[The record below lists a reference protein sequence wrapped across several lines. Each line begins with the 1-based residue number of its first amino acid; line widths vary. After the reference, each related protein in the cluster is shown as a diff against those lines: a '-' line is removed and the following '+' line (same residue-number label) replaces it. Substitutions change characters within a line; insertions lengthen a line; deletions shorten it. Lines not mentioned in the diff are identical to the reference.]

1 MKEKYQNVINRI
13 EEYEEIKK
21 IMEDQKEIEESL
33 ERELIEDID
42 FLIQE
47 RSTKY
52 SMPSLDELNQRY
64 RGLLVRAQAHF
75 EIQQNQAALK
85 DSWKILRV
93 MHDHRKVSHLLT
105 LLRE

>member
-1 MKEKYQNVINRI
+1 MDLDEATENLIQENKMTKDFLKKYLKN
-13 EEYEEIKK
+13 IKDK
-21 IMEDQKEIEESL
+21 K
-33 ERELIEDID
+33 LIEDID

-52 SMPSLDELNQRY
+52 SMSSLDGLNQRY

-75 EIQQNQAALK
+75 EIQENLVALK

-93 MHDHRKVSHLLT
+93 MHGHRKVSHLLT